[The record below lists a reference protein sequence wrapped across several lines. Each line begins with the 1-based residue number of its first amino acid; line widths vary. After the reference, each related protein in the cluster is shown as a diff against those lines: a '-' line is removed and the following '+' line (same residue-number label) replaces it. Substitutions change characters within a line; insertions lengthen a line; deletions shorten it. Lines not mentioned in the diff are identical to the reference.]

1 MPVKINRALP
11 SLRFTP
17 ESLLDLQRLREFLRS
32 KSPEAAQ
39 RAQQALLQAIESLQ
53 RMPQAHRP
61 VQDMPGHRELIVKF
75 GAQGYVVRY
84 HYAQGAEIV
93 VLRMR
98 HQREDGF

>member
-1 MPVKINRALP
+1 MSERPPA
-11 SLRFTP
+11 LRF
-17 ESLLDLQRLREFLRS
+17 SQDSIHDLQRLQEFLRG

-39 RAQQALLQAIESLQ
+39 RAQQALLQAIHSLP

-61 VQDMPGHRELIVKF
+61 VPDMPGHRELIIKF

-84 HYAQGAEIV
+84 HYLLGSEIV

-98 HQREDGF
+98 HQREDSF